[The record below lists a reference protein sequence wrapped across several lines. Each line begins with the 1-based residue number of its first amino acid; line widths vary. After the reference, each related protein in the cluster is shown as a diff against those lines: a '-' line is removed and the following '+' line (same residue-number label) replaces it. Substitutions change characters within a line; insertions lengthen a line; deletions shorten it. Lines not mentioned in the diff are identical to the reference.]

1 MMVNQELVARLI
13 TAERDCYVDWVQ
25 AMDEDYAVAVQSFG
39 KATAIVCGK
48 VSAEIWNR
56 VFNLTPED
64 FDKVPEILEFYQQ
77 HKAQALFDLTPYTV
91 PAYWDKPNMTYWLA
105 KKYGMFQATYHQM
118 LYGTPTTDVPA
129 TPSHIEIQEVDPNDL
144 KEFEATYQQVWG
156 NGRDISVLA
165 GKPNFRCYVAY
176 IDDQPAALGVV
187 HIANG
192 AASMANG
199 LTIPSMRGK
208 GCQTALLYHRIKQA
222 ATEGCDLLVSQCAP
236 GSQSQYN
243 QLKVGF
249 QIAGTKTW
257 WIRVDDVS

>member
-1 MMVNQELVARLI
+1 MNLNQELAERLI
-13 TAERDCYVDWVQ
+13 RAERDCYVDWVQ
-25 AMDEDYAVAVQSFG
+25 AMDEEYATAVQSFG
-39 KATAIVCGK
+39 SATAIVCGK

-56 VFNLTPED
+56 VFNLTPAD
-64 FDKVPEILEFYQQ
+64 FDKVPDILAFYRT
-77 HKAQALFDLTPYTV
+77 HNAQALFDLTPYTV

-105 KKYGMFQATYHQM
+105 KKYGMFDAAYHQM
-118 LYGTPTTDVPA
+118 LYGTPTVDVPE
-129 TPSHIEIQEVDPNDL
+129 TPAHIQIRDVAADDL
-144 KEFEATYQQVWG
+144 RDFEATYEQVWG
-156 NGRDISVLA
+156 NGRDISVLV
-165 GKPNFRCYVAY
+165 GQPNFRCYVAY
-176 IDDQPAALGVV
+176 IDGEPAALGVV

-222 ATEGCDLLVSQCAP
+222 AIEGCDLLVSQCAP
-236 GSQSQYN
+236 GSQSQAN